1 MRELNSR
8 ARSIAQADAAANP
21 ELITDPKSEFQVA
34 GYLAVTAC
42 PPTSFPSANHQ
53 ASGSANQG
61 AHLQASPSP
70 LAEPHNMGNVCG
82 SAVVERPAL
91 TSAPPNELATFGA
104 GCFWGTEKF
113 FTDFS
118 KRQPKGAISSM
129 AVGFMGGSSSKTS
142 YEAVCTG
149 STGFVEVLQLRFDP
163 TLVSYDAL
171 CAHFFTFH
179 DRACPVLCVRAQRA
193 LSGVPGGAVVPARAR
208 GALVPLL

>member
-1 MRELNSR
+1 
-8 ARSIAQADAAANP
+8 
-21 ELITDPKSEFQVA
+21 
-34 GYLAVTAC
+34 
-42 PPTSFPSANHQ
+42 
-53 ASGSANQG
+53 
-61 AHLQASPSP
+61 
-70 LAEPHNMGNVCG
+70 MGNVCG

-104 GCFWGTEKF
+104 GCFWGTEKY

-179 DRACPVLCVRAQRA
+179 DRACPALCVRAQRA
-193 LSGVPGGAVVPARAR
+193 LSGVPGGALLPDEFV
-208 GALVPLL
+208 ALLYLPLL